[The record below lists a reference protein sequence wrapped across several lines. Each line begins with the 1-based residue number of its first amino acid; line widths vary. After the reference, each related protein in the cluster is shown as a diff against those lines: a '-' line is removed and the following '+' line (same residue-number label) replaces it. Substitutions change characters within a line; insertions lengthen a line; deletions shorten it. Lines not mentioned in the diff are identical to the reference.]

1 MPDENYHIEKR
12 NRFRDAARFLAT
24 TNRVFSYEP
33 SVQDCFYSA
42 VHEAERFLARS
53 NRHSRGHSQRE
64 SQITNYMIEAGG
76 VIVSRAQFSRNPQY
90 PSDRLFDRKSE
101 FYYMELVALRLGL
114 VYGQE
119 ILGRL
124 RHANRRD
131 VQRANHI
138 LDRFFNALVRHEQS
152 LRQRGII

>member
-42 VHEAERFLARS
+42 VHESERFLARL
-53 NRHSRGHSQRE
+53 NRHSRGHGQRE
-64 SQITNYMIEAGG
+64 SQITNYMIQAGG
-76 VIVSRAQFSRNPQY
+76 TVVSRDQFSRNPRY
-90 PSDRLFDRKSE
+90 PSDRLFDRMSE
-101 FYYMELVALRLGL
+101 FCYMELVALRLGL
-114 VYGQE
+114 VYGQA

-131 VQRANHI
+131 VQRANH
-138 LDRFFNALVRHEQS
+138 LLALFLNALNRHEQS